1 MVVSREVVLR
11 TVFLAGLDPRI
22 KAAFCVGWMSTM
34 NSIPPKSYPWTWTC
48 DVHFRDFNKLLDIPD
63 VISLRA
69 PSPLLVQY
77 DIEDRLFSLE
87 GQKEADGKISSIYA
101 KMGNP

>member
-1 MVVSREVVLR
+1 MLR
-11 TVFLAGLDPRI
+11 NHIHGHGLVMYVP
-22 KAAFCVGWMSTM
+22 SLL
-34 NSIPPKSYPWTWTC
+34 
-48 DVHFRDFNKLLDIPD
+48 KLLDIPD

-87 GQKEADGKISSIYA
+87 GQKEADRKISSIYT
-101 KMGNP
+101 KMGHPKNYVGSFYPGRHKFDVAMQEDAFDWLLQF